1 MKFTLQFMLIA
12 ALALGLTAC
21 QSHKAPFTPQQV
33 AALQSTGF
41 KPCKEGWAL
50 GLTEKVLFDLDQ
62 STLTPQSRAAIQ
74 KVAKTLSAVGLSHAR
89 MDGHTD
95 NTGDDRYNKAL
106 SLRRAEV
113 VANVYATSANIPRS
127 QIQTRGLGKDYPI
140 ASNAT
145 AQGRAENR
153 RVSIVITS
161 P

>member
-1 MKFTLQFMLIA
+1 
-12 ALALGLTAC
+12 
-21 QSHKAPFTPQQV
+21 
-33 AALQSTGF
+33 
-41 KPCKEGWAL
+41 
-50 GLTEKVLFDLDQ
+50 
-62 STLTPQSRAAIQ
+62 
-74 KVAKTLSAVGLSHAR
+74 

>member
-1 MKFTLQFMLIA
+1 MKFSLQFVFIA
-12 ALALGLTAC
+12 VLALGLMAC
-21 QSHKAPFTPQQV
+21 QSHKGPFTPAQV
-33 AALQSTGF
+33 AALQSSGF
-41 KPCKEGWAL
+41 KPSEEGWTL
-50 GLTEKVLFDLDQ
+50 GLTEKVLFGLDQ
-62 STLTPQSRAAIQ
+62 SGLTPQSRAAI
-74 KVAKTLSAVGLSHAR
+74 KRVANTLSAVGLSHAR

-113 VANVYATSANIPRS
+113 VADVYAASANLPRS
-127 QIQTRGLGKDYPI
+127 HIQTRGLGKEHPI

-153 RVSIVITS
+153 RVSIVITT